1 MMPTPAIGKDD
12 LLQNLR
18 NLETALR
25 SEEVE
30 NLVAQEDQD
39 TRQKFV
45 AVRERVAVVVGKLE
59 NAQLAD
65 IADQLDRLSPQLN
78 AGIANMKH
86 ALSSIENAIA
96 IVNTASTVLSLAARV
111 AELV

>member
-1 MMPTPAIGKDD
+1 MMPTPVIGKDD

-18 NLETALR
+18 NLETSLR

-30 NLVAQEDQD
+30 SLVVQQDQA

-45 AVRERVAVVVGKLE
+45 ALREQVAVVVGKLE

-78 AGIANMKH
+78 DGIVSLKQE
-86 ALSSIENAIA
+86 LSSIDNAIA
-96 IVNTASTVLSLAARV
+96 IVNTAAIVLSLAARV
-111 AELV
+111 AAVV

>member
-1 MMPTPAIGKDD
+1 MMLIPAMGKDD

-18 NLETALR
+18 DLETSLG

-30 NLVAQEDQD
+30 DLVVQQDQA
-39 TRQKFV
+39 TRQRFV
-45 AVRERVAVVVGKLE
+45 ALREQVTVVVGKLE

-78 AGIANMKH
+78 DGIVSLKH
-86 ALSSIENAIA
+86 ELSSIDNAIA
-96 IVNTASTVLSLAARV
+96 IINTASTVISLAASV
-111 AELV
+111 AAVV